1 MKIYLYMSFLAISA
15 ILTGCAMDQ
24 EKASALVSAIN
35 AANTTNSQ
43 KYNDG
48 ITQSNQQ
55 LAQLQAIQRSA
66 QIQQFQASQKSQCDQ
81 LFEQYRLQAMREGI
95 PTNVF
100 DFYEKSG
107 CGSTR
112 IQLPN
117 NYASQNGKFSDTPE
131 YARLQQQY
139 NNMDA
144 SARLGMKDTNCAL
157 YGLGQYS
164 PIERKCV
171 SY

>member
-1 MKIYLYMSFLAISA
+1 MSFLAISTV
-15 ILTGCAMDQ
+15 LTGCAMDQ

-35 AANTTNSQ
+35 AANTTNNRQ
-43 KYNDG
+43 YNG
-48 ITQSNQQ
+48 SPTLNNQQ
-55 LAQLQAIQRSA
+55 LAQLQAIQKSA
-66 QIQQFQASQKSQCDQ
+66 QIQQVQASQKSQCDQ
-81 LFEQYRLQAMREGI
+81 LFEQYRLQSMQAGI

-107 CGSTR
+107 CGPTR

-117 NYASQNGKFSDTPE
+117 NYVSQNGKFSDTPE

-139 NNMDA
+139 SNMDA
-144 SARLGMKDTNCAL
+144 SATLGMKDTNCAL
-157 YGLGQYS
+157 YGLGKYS

-171 SY
+171 PY